1 MQYPLPDAFLNRMKE
16 ILNDPESFDAF
27 LASYDRHPERGL
39 RLNLKKIL
47 SLETSSQ
54 ENVITY
60 DQIIREFGLHP
71 IPDASSVEYQGKIYY
86 REFYMDEAFLEEK
99 NLRPGHHPY
108 HDAGLYYIQSPEA
121 MQVVNHLNI
130 RPFDRVIDL
139 CASPGGKST
148 QAADCLSQKAGG
160 FIISNEYVALRAR
173 TLSSNFERMGIRNG
187 VVINEDTSRIA
198 AQFPEFFTR
207 VIVDAPCSG
216 EGMFRKDPK
225 SIEEWSPENVET
237 CAARQKEIVENAV
250 HMLAPGGLMSYSTC
264 TYETCENEDIVRYIL
279 EHFPDMTL
287 LYEKRHWPHKDRGEG
302 HFVAILKKAG
312 EEPLS
317 VPEQS
322 GIYDDYHTLDEFHA
336 HSFSF
341 RIKEQHYLVPD
352 IMPELKRLKLFRNGL
367 LYESDLGKRIEPEH
381 ALSHALDPYRQSLYP
396 VLNLSAKDPRA
407 EAYLHGLQ
415 ICSDEQLSGK
425 GWCLVACDG
434 AVLGFGKLVNGQ
446 IKNHYPKGLR
456 WTS

>member
-187 VVINEDTSRIA
+187 AVINEDTSRIA

-279 EHFPDMTL
+279 EHFPGARIENEICAATRL
-287 LYEKRHWPHKDRGEG
+287 RQEAVTKIEKDTDLIIVVGHQKSSNSNKLFEIAKSNYPNAFVLMVNDLDELSTIKDIETK
-302 HFVAILKKAG
+302 KKAAVISG
-312 EEPLS
+312 ASTPQYVVEDIYKYLLS
-317 VPEQS
+317 
-322 GIYDDYHTLDEFHA
+322 
-336 HSFSF
+336 
-341 RIKEQHYLVPD
+341 K
-352 IMPELKRLKLFRNGL
+352 
-367 LYESDLGKRIEPEH
+367 
-381 ALSHALDPYRQSLYP
+381 
-396 VLNLSAKDPRA
+396 
-407 EAYLHGLQ
+407 
-415 ICSDEQLSGK
+415 
-425 GWCLVACDG
+425 
-434 AVLGFGKLVNGQ
+434 
-446 IKNHYPKGLR
+446 
-456 WTS
+456 